1 MQNAKTISP
10 PRKPRVYGGWVRKAE
25 LDAYIGRQLPI
36 PTQVVSNGEF
46 YPLPQTRE
54 QYRLERHLT
63 ESSVRIA
70 KSLRIDR
77 QHYLR
82 SPCGMAAAFASL
94 NQTFGSFFSV
104 GSEETRDPLA
114 KEHHDDYFIFDVQT
128 HFVVPGHAET
138 KIKGRA
144 SSLDLRRASVQM
156 IPDFAGSVSPEDL
169 YLQNYIKEVFL
180 DSDTDVACISGI
192 PAATEDMNILP
203 YAEMVRTRDWINR
216 ITSSQRMVSHGLLMP
231 DAGVAENRERMQI
244 QAENLRVDAWK
255 GYTGLGLGSD
265 PRGWWLDDEKISYP
279 ALEHS
284 RKLGVRNVCLHKGLA
299 LGVFD
304 EEHCHPRDIAK
315 AARDFPDLN
324 FLIYHSGFKS
334 LEDSLPAAQDEFRSS
349 TYVPWVS
356 DLCAWRKANPD
367 VDNVYMELGGTFG
380 IMVVTSPLLCCHVL
394 GMIID
399 AFGAD
404 HVLWGTDSIWLGSPQ
419 WQIEALQ
426 RLQMP
431 DSLCERFGY
440 APLTS
445 EVKRQIFGL
454 NGARLYRVD
463 PRAVRNAIP
472 DDYVGQLQREY
483 ADTPHAGP
491 SNTQYGWVRTPDS
504 LS

>member
-1 MQNAKTISP
+1 
-10 PRKPRVYGGWVRKAE
+10 
-25 LDAYIGRQLPI
+25 
-36 PTQVVSNGEF
+36 
-46 YPLPQTRE
+46 
-54 QYRLERHLT
+54 
-63 ESSVRIA
+63 
-70 KSLRIDR
+70 
-77 QHYLR
+77 
-82 SPCGMAAAFASL
+82 
-94 NQTFGSFFSV
+94 
-104 GSEETRDPLA
+104 
-114 KEHHDDYFIFDVQT
+114 
-128 HFVVPGHAET
+128 
-138 KIKGRA
+138 
-144 SSLDLRRASVQM
+144 
-156 IPDFAGSVSPEDL
+156 
-169 YLQNYIKEVFL
+169 
-180 DSDTDVACISGI
+180 
-192 PAATEDMNILP
+192 
-203 YAEMVRTRDWINR
+203 
-216 ITSSQRMVSHGLLMP
+216 
-231 DAGVAENRERMQI
+231 
-244 QAENLRVDAWK
+244 
-255 GYTGLGLGSD
+255 
-265 PRGWWLDDEKISYP
+265 
-279 ALEHS
+279 
-284 RKLGVRNVCLHKGLA
+284 
-299 LGVFD
+299 
-304 EEHCHPRDIAK
+304 
-315 AARDFPDLN
+315 
-324 FLIYHSGFKS
+324 
-334 LEDSLPAAQDEFRSS
+334 
-349 TYVPWVS
+349 VPWVS